1 MKVVMSSVKSRSR
14 LCKPIVAF
22 LGSIMWASYSSA
34 AEPEPLPDFD
44 CVIEPSVIAD
54 LGSAVPG
61 VIDEILAERSDS
73 IKKGEI
79 VATLES
85 SVASANMVLSQA
97 RAELD
102 TSISLRKESAAFGN
116 RTSERNHVLYEK
128 AAISKQE
135 IDKLD
140 TENRIA
146 QLQVRQERDNK
157 RIAGLTYDRAK
168 AVLDRHLI
176 RSPIEGVVME
186 RFKSVGEY
194 VEDDPIMRI
203 AQIDPLHVEVI
214 LPVKYMGRLA
224 PGRRA
229 EVTPNVPG
237 YLPYMATVTRVD
249 RVADAASGTFG
260 VRLSLPNADHAI
272 PGGLRCSLTFLPAEE
287 TDLLLGVDL
296 VTGNDYSDYATP
308 SALPA
313 EPTPVLPPEEILAEE
328 MLAEEMLARDMIVA
342 EISAELESEEWIAEE
357 RPFTEMTRSRDCY
370 RVGPLSNE
378 IMTASLSDTISGL
391 DSASEPLLDVQSN
404 GMTGYRVFVTFQPD
418 EGAPGDLESYLID
431 NGVEDFFRISSG
443 EHKGRISVG
452 FFGSESNAM
461 SYQESL
467 AAMGIEAELSAVH
480 LETFWINLSFSSDQE
495 SQIELESLVK
505 SFAPAAS
512 VQLTQ
517 CSQQQLSRLR

>member
-1 MKVVMSSVKSRSR
+1 
-14 LCKPIVAF
+14 
-22 LGSIMWASYSSA
+22 MWAGTMSA

-61 VIDEILAERSDS
+61 IIDEIIAKRSAS

-116 RTSERNHVLYEK
+116 RTSERNQILYQK

-157 RIAGLTYDRAK
+157 RIAGLTYERAR

-237 YLPYMATVTRVD
+237 YPPQMATVTRVD

-260 VRLSLPNADHAI
+260 VRLNLPNPDHAI
-272 PGGLRCSLTFLPAEE
+272 PGGLRCSLTFLPVEE
-287 TDLLLGVDL
+287 TDTL
-296 VTGNDYSDYATP
+296 VNVEEETGSDYGSYVAP
-308 SALPA
+308 SALPV
-313 EPTPVLPPEEILAEE
+313 ESTPIVLPEEMLAEE
-328 MLAEEMLARDMIVA
+328 MLAEEMLAEENLARDMMVA
-342 EISAELESEEWIAEE
+342 EISAELESEEWIPEE
-357 RPFTEMTRSRDCY
+357 RPFTEMTSSRDCY
-370 RVGPLSNE
+370 RVGPLTNE

-404 GMTGYRVFVTFQPD
+404 GMTGYRVFITFQPD
-418 EGAPGDLESYLID
+418 DDAPGDPESYLID
-431 NGVEDFFRISSG
+431 NGIEDFFRISSG

-461 SYQESL
+461 SHQKSL
-467 AAMGIEAELSAVH
+467 AEMGIEAELSAVH

-505 SFAPAAS
+505 SFAFAAS

-517 CSQQQLSRLR
+517 CRQQ